1 MSRIRCSVIR
11 QTLLAGF
18 VALGLPAIAAAQTA
32 APATGLGQA
41 WPNAVDLSHSPS
53 WHVYVF
59 ERDGIRY
66 IQINDRN
73 GTVHAAL
80 GQTGDTVFAL
90 PVGVD
95 SDHVT
100 VAAPA
105 QNDALPPAIYQDE
118 SISVMAVPQS
128 DSTTQIMVKVAC
140 ADIGKCV
147 GGRISIMSEAQ

>member
-1 MSRIRCSVIR
+1 MSRIRCNAIR
-11 QTLLAGF
+11 QTFLAGL
-18 VALGLPAIAAAQTA
+18 VSLGLTTVAAAQTT

-41 WPNAVDLSHSPS
+41 WPNAADQSASPN

-80 GQTGDTVFAL
+80 GRAGDTIFAL

-95 SDHVT
+95 ANN
-100 VAAPA
+100 VAISSSVEGGTS
-105 QNDALPPAIYQDE
+105 ALPIYQDQAV
-118 SISVMAVPQS
+118 SVTAVPKS
-128 DSTTQIMVKVAC
+128 DGTTEITVQAAC
-140 ADIGKCV
+140 SPAMCSIGKALN
-147 GGRISIMSEAQ
+147 E

>member
-11 QTLLAGF
+11 QTFLAGF
-18 VALGLPAIAAAQTA
+18 VALGLSTVAAAQAA

-41 WPNAVDLSHSPS
+41 WPNAADHSRSPS

-66 IQINDRN
+66 IQINDGN

-95 SDHVT
+95 SDNVT
-100 VAAPA
+100 MAAAA
-105 QNDALPPAIYQDE
+105 QIDALPPAIYQDE
-118 SISVMAVPQS
+118 TISVMVVPQG
-128 DSTTQIMVKVAC
+128 DGTAQITVKAACGDPNKCSGGSVANQ
-140 ADIGKCV
+140 AN
-147 GGRISIMSEAQ
+147 

>member
-1 MSRIRCSVIR
+1 MSRIHCSVIR

-41 WPNAVDLSHSPS
+41 WPNAADYSRNPS

-66 IQINDRN
+66 IQINDGN

-80 GQTGDTVFAL
+80 GRTGDTVFAL

-95 SDHVT
+95 SENVT

-105 QNDALPPAIYQDE
+105 QVNAPLPAIYQDDA
-118 SISVMAVPQS
+118 ISVMVVPQS
-128 DSTTQIMVKVAC
+128 DGTAQITVEATC
-140 ADIGKCV
+140 APIEKCTA
-147 GGRISIMSEAQ
+147 GRITSDVQ